1 MLLQEL
7 TKDRV
12 FYYFSE
18 LAKIP
23 HGSRNTKKISDY
35 CVSFAK
41 EHGLEYY
48 QDDLNNVIIIKQAS
62 QGRENDDP
70 IILQG
75 HLDMVCEKAEGITK
89 DMSVEGPDLV
99 IDGDY
104 LKANGTTLGGDD
116 GIAVAMILAIL
127 EDDTMSH
134 PRLEAVLTVDE
145 EIGMLGAAAIDV
157 SPLKG
162 HTMLNIDSEAEGIFT
177 VSCAGGVVASL
188 RIPVK
193 REHTDLQIFCIEI
206 SGLTGGHSG
215 IEIHKGRASSNKV
228 MAKILKEL
236 SDRIDI
242 RLISVNGGLK
252 DNAIPVST
260 TAVIGCKEDLEKV
273 AISVCD
279 IAKPLADQ
287 YKDTDPSMKVDI
299 TIYHGDADEPV
310 TAQDTIKVIDVLFS
324 LPEGV
329 QKMSP
334 DIEGLVQT
342 SLNMGI
348 LKTDKDH
355 VELSYCVRSSID
367 SEKQELTDILKRKCD
382 ETGGELI
389 LSGDYPGWKYKKES
403 SLREKMISIYKE
415 QYNAEPVIEAVHA
428 GVECG
433 LFAGKITGLDCVS
446 YGPNLLEIHT
456 HRERMDIESV
466 RRVYSF
472 TRKIIETN

>member
-41 EHGLEYY
+41 EHGLEYH

-433 LFAGKITGLDCVS
+433 LFAGKIPGLDCVS

>member
-41 EHGLEYY
+41 EHGLEYH

-348 LKTDKDH
+348 LKTDKEK

-433 LFAGKITGLDCVS
+433 LFAGKIPGLDCVS

>member
-41 EHGLEYY
+41 EHGLEYH

-310 TAQDTIKVIDVLFS
+310 TARDTIKVIDVLFS

-342 SLNMGI
+342 SLNMSI

-433 LFAGKITGLDCVS
+433 LFAGKIPGLDCVS

>member
-41 EHGLEYY
+41 EHGLEYH

-89 DMSVEGPDLV
+89 DMSVEGSDLV

>member
-41 EHGLEYY
+41 EHGLEYH

-193 REHTDLQIFCIEI
+193 REHTDLHIYCIEI

-236 SDRIDI
+236 IDRIDI

-310 TAQDTIKVIDVLFS
+310 TALDTKNVIDVLFS

-348 LKTDKDH
+348 LKTDKEK

-433 LFAGKITGLDCVS
+433 LFAGKIPGLDCVS

>member
-41 EHGLEYY
+41 EHGLEYH

-260 TAVIGCKEDLEKV
+260 TAVVGCKEDLEKV
-273 AISVCD
+273 AFSVRD

-348 LKTDKDH
+348 LKTDKEK

-433 LFAGKITGLDCVS
+433 LFAGKIPGLDCVS